1 MCTITLEY
9 NQNSAIARRKLAAL
23 LATGLF
29 EQKEVSYAQ
38 PSPEQVEAHR
48 ELREAVLAHSRKSM
62 VAFLT
67 PYCKSMYYRVRG
79 TNVIRLKDRFPKG

>member
-29 EQKEVSYAQ
+29 EQKEVSYSP

-48 ELREAVLAHSRKSM
+48 ELRDAVLSHSRKSM
-62 VAFLT
+62 
-67 PYCKSMYYRVRG
+67 SH
-79 TNVIRLKDRFPKG
+79 VIARYL